1 VLKITS
7 NNIKMEFFAL
17 SLYIFSSIIAMI
29 SIHYLYDFIKGN
41 YTKKKIRYLGQFQN
55 TKYQEILNELKNR
68 EIGNKLINID
78 ENNHD
83 FISSIE
89 KDEMEQSLLNLIHIS
104 I

>member
-1 VLKITS
+1 
-7 NNIKMEFFAL
+7 MELFTLF
-17 SLYIFSSIIAMI
+17 LYVFSSIIIMI
-29 SIHYLYDFIKGN
+29 SIHYMYDFIKNN

-55 TKYQEILNELKNR
+55 TKYQEILHELKNR
-68 EIGNKLINID
+68 EKENKIINIH

-83 FISSIE
+83 YISSIE